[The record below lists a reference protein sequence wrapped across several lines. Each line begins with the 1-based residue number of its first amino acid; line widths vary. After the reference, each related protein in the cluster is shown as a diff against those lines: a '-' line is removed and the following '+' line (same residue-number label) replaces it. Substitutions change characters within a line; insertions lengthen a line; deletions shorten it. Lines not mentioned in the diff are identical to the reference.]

1 MRFLFL
7 VFLFFF
13 QNVSS
18 QNEYEIIGKSNDM
31 MLEREFNIFSL
42 IYKDAETN
50 QFKSLNFTGEE
61 KKILYKFLLKAL
73 IEKPQNGF
81 MLQFEYN
88 TLLILFNSTTVEI
101 LTYIKHNPDIIRK
114 TPPMTEI
121 DILNLFGKYDAIRI

>member
-61 KKILYKFLLKAL
+61 KKILYKFLQKAL

-114 TPPMTEI
+114 TPPMTEK